1 MREFAYRVKELGER
15 RVEPSVLYKHILFRG
30 WDCGTESAM
39 TVVESGMTH
48 CVRNEIQQTFCLVN
62 LDTLCDLKV
71 MDIVLT
77 N

>member
-39 TVVESGMTH
+39 TVVESAMTH
-48 CVRNEIQQTFCLVN
+48 CVRNEIQQTFYLVIS
-62 LDTLCDLKV
+62 DTSCGLKFMVIV
-71 MDIVLT
+71 MT